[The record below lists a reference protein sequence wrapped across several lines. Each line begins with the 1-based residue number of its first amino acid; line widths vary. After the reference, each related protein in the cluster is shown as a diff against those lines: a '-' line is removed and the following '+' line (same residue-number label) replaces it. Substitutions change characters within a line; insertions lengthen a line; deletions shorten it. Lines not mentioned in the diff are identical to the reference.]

1 MNKKRGQLQFRSLV
15 SPCFYNRVTW
25 PCLEMGPLTLMKLN
39 HVSSTNYLT
48 CAVDV
53 YSFGMPKPKSYF
65 QLIMWVGIRPLCSN
79 QKQPWFWIP
88 LRRLPCQRTLD
99 SGFQS
104 LEGFWILGTKLWIPN
119 PRISDST
126 SKNFP
131 DSETPITLHGCSA
144 G

>member
-1 MNKKRGQLQFRSLV
+1 MAVNYSFNPSIV

-25 PCLEMGPLTLMKLN
+25 PCLEIGPLTLMKLN

-53 YSFGMPKPKSYF
+53 YSFGMRRRKSYF
-65 QLIMWVGIRPLCSN
+65 QVIMWVSIRPLCSN
-79 QKQPWFWIP
+79 RKLPGFWIP
-88 LRRLPCQRTLD
+88 LCRLPCQWTLD

-104 LEGFWILGTKLWIPN
+104 LVGVWILRAKLWIPK
-119 PRISDST
+119 PGISDST

-131 DSETPITLHGCSA
+131 DSETRITLHGCSA
-144 G
+144 GYK